1 MSTCTVSLLD
11 FAPTSGDD
19 WYLALQQ
26 AVASLTGLGGGCL
39 FVPKR
44 ASPYDCNVTSPIE
57 ITGDDIS
64 IELESGARLRNTST
78 TGIDFF
84 RFAGVAGTWNRVN
97 FRGGRVVST
106 RTAGH
111 IFTFTDHVG
120 LGLADWTREIV
131 QLHPASDVFDWRVY
145 FVSPPPVAWL
155 VAPFALLPL
164 VPAFWVFAGLSAA
177 AFGAAGWLTVPGGGI
192 GRVALFLTAACTFP
206 VLIAIQTGQVVPLLA
221 AATVLAWWLASRD
234 RDVLAGLVLVAV
246 VLKPQVAALIAC
258 CAGRRRLP
266 WRGWWAPRC
275 PPAASVSASADWAS
289 AVASRTQRGAGPGA
303 TSPGR
308 SPAFGAGP

>member
-26 AVASLTGLGGGCL
+26 AVAYLTALGGGCL

-106 RTAGH
+106 RTAGP

-120 LGLADWTREIV
+120 LGLDA
-131 QLHPASDVFDWRVY
+131 
-145 FVSPPPVAWL
+145 
-155 VAPFALLPL
+155 
-164 VPAFWVFAGLSAA
+164 
-177 AFGAAGWLTVPGGGI
+177 
-192 GRVALFLTAACTFP
+192 
-206 VLIAIQTGQVVPLLA
+206 
-221 AATVLAWWLASRD
+221 
-234 RDVLAGLVLVAV
+234 
-246 VLKPQVAALIAC
+246 
-258 CAGRRRLP
+258 AGRRETSAGPVQQSLRGPAVGARL
-266 WRGWWAPRC
+266 GLGL
-275 PPAASVSASADWAS
+275 AD
-289 AVASRTQRGAGPGA
+289 GAGG
-303 TSPGR
+303 GHQHHDER
-308 SPAFGAGP
+308 V